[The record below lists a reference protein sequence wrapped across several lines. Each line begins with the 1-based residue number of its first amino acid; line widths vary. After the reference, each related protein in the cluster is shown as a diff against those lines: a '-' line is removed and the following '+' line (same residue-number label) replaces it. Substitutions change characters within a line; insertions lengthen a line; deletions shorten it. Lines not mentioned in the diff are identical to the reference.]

1 MTSEP
6 STICKEGTAERSQVG
21 MASPS
26 SFKFKD
32 GGGQPLV
39 RPMVGHVLVL
49 QPRGEN
55 EKMGKGWNHHRG
67 LL

>member
-6 STICKEGTAERSQVG
+6 SAICKEGTAERSQVG

-26 SFKFKD
+26 SFKFKE
-32 GGGQPLV
+32 GEGNREGRTRKWPKV
-39 RPMVGHVLVL
+39 GITMVE
-49 QPRGEN
+49 R
-55 EKMGKGWNHHRG
+55 